1 MLPWKNLAFL
11 SFYFIA
17 DIGLRGKLAG
27 NAHCH
32 LLLIRY
38 NLFPDRKRRLIHPEF
53 PDGTDLKLDVVYHP
67 LSGAFSYMNLLV
79 VLGPTA
85 SGKTHL
91 AVQAARQ
98 LNGEIISADSRQVY
112 RGLDIGSGKDLDEY
126 GTTPYHLIDVVDPG
140 CGFSLFDFTRAFGQA
155 FSEVCVRRHLPILAG
170 GTGLYLDAAL
180 RGYELVAVDENRSL
194 RQELEALSLDAL
206 RKRLRALRPE
216 QHNTSDLNDRSR
228 LLRAIEIAEGEQ
240 QADARPLA
248 MPQLTPLVFGLR
260 WPREVLRQ
268 RITKRLR
275 ERLDH
280 GLVEEVAN
288 LHAAGIT
295 WETLDYYGLEYRFV
309 ARHLQGQLNRNDL
322 FQKLNSAIHQ
332 FAKRQETWFR
342 RMERQGVT
350 IHWLDGEV
358 DPVSELLAA
367 CQELKG

>member
-1 MLPWKNLAFL
+1 
-11 SFYFIA
+11 
-17 DIGLRGKLAG
+17 
-27 NAHCH
+27 
-32 LLLIRY
+32 
-38 NLFPDRKRRLIHPEF
+38 
-53 PDGTDLKLDVVYHP
+53 
-67 LSGAFSYMNLLV
+67 MNLLV

-126 GTTPYHLIDVVDPG
+126 GATPYHLIDVVDPG
-140 CGFSLFDFTRAFGQA
+140 YEFSLFDFARAFSLA
-155 FSEVCVRRHLPILAG
+155 FREICGRDRLPVLAG
-170 GTGLYLDAAL
+170 GTGLYLDAVL
-180 RGYELVAVDENRSL
+180 RGYELVAVSENRAL
-194 RQELEALSLDAL
+194 RQELELLSSDAL
-206 RKRLRALRPE
+206 RERLRALRLE
-216 QHNTSDLNDRSR
+216 QHNTSDLVDRSR
-228 LLRAIEIAEGEQ
+228 LLRAIEIAEGGQLAE
-240 QADARPLA
+240 ARPLA
-248 MPQLTPLVFGLR
+248 LPRLAPQVFGLR
-260 WPREVLRQ
+260 WPRELLRQ

-288 LHAAGIT
+288 LHEAGVS

-342 RMERQGVT
+342 RMERQGVD
-350 IHWLDGEV
+350 IHWLDGDK
-358 DPVSELLAA
+358 DPVAELLAA
-367 CQELKG
+367 CQEFER